1 MRDKL
6 ICAGIAII
14 LAIIGLLVFGMTATT
29 TPDVVKLGVSDYIYE
44 PSAESGYIAEK
55 IIGDPDKAKLTI
67 FEYADFG
74 CSHCAEWNGKI
85 NDLLDKYGDDIALV
99 FRAHDLGFQNGAM
112 AARAATAAQIQGYFK
127 EYKDLLFANQVEW
140 FYAEGEE
147 LTKILSDYF
156 VEVSGGLGDVDKF
169 LSDME
174 SESVGL
180 RLAFEQ
186 LMGEKANLT
195 GTPMFRIGG
204 KTVKPSKLVETIER
218 KLADK

>member
-6 ICAGIAII
+6 IGAVAVI
-14 LAIIGLLVFGMTATT
+14 LLVVVGIFIFWTT
-29 TPDVVKLGVSDYIYE
+29 TTSDAGELGVSDYIHE

-99 FRAHDLGFQNGAM
+99 FRAYDLGFQNGPIV
-112 AARAATAAQIQGYFK
+112 ARAATAAQIQGYFK

-174 SESVGL
+174 SEGVGL

-186 LMGEKANLT
+186 LMGEKAKLA
-195 GTPMFRIGG
+195 GTPMFRIDG
-204 KTVKPSKLVETIER
+204 KTVKLSKLVETIER
-218 KLADK
+218 KMADK